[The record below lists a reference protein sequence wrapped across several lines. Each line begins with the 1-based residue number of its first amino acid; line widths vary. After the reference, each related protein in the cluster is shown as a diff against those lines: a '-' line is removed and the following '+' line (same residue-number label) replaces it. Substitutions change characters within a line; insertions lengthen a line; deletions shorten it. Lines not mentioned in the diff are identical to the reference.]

1 MKKSELEG
9 TDLHKELISRLSP
22 FREYENNEFTNIFV
36 CVAQNFLTVFSGA
49 PGSGKTS
56 MCNLLAEALGLN
68 TIAAEKGAGDLWPG
82 KRRLANRSLPISVE
96 KGWTSKRD
104 LIGYYNPLTRRFE
117 SQDPH
122 RFECFT
128 QLNNEAEEGFFEV
141 PYLVLLDEANLSPM
155 EYYFADFMN
164 ICDERDEFSTIS
176 LGSDF
181 TYRIPD
187 SLRFLATINN
197 DHTTENLSPRLI
209 DRAWIITLPE
219 TEKIIEH
226 PRASREDAV
235 TNDLINWNLFLEA
248 FGKKQDQQVSQGVK
262 NLLSQIRGR
271 FTSLGVQL
279 SPRTLFSIENY
290 VASASRFMEANETQT
305 PELVAFDYAVAQKLL
320 PTINGVGDAFK
331 ESLDELYEWL
341 DETNLKR
348 SSKILH
354 SIIEQ
359 GQNRMDYFGFF

>member
-9 TDLHKELISRLSP
+9 VDLHKELISRLSP

-82 KRRLANRSLPISVE
+82 KRRLANRYL
-96 KGWTSKRD
+96 
-104 LIGYYNPLTRRFE
+104 
-117 SQDPH
+117 
-122 RFECFT
+122 ECFT

-226 PRASREDAV
+226 PR
-235 TNDLINWNLFLEA
+235 L
-248 FGKKQDQQVSQGVK
+248 
-262 NLLSQIRGR
+262 
-271 FTSLGVQL
+271 
-279 SPRTLFSIENY
+279 
-290 VASASRFMEANETQT
+290 QT
-305 PELVAFDYAVAQKLL
+305 
-320 PTINGVGDAFK
+320 I
-331 ESLDELYEWL
+331 
-341 DETNLKR
+341 
-348 SSKILH
+348 
-354 SIIEQ
+354 
-359 GQNRMDYFGFF
+359 

>member
-1 MKKSELEG
+1 
-9 TDLHKELISRLSP
+9 
-22 FREYENNEFTNIFV
+22 
-36 CVAQNFLTVFSGA
+36 VAQNFLTVFSGA

-82 KRRLANRSLPISVE
+82 KRRLANRYLPISVE

-226 PRASREDAV
+226 PRSSREDAV

-248 FGKKQDQQVSQGVK
+248 FGKKNQQVSQGVK
-262 NLLSQIRGR
+262 NLLGQIRGR
-271 FTSLGVQL
+271 FTGLGVQL